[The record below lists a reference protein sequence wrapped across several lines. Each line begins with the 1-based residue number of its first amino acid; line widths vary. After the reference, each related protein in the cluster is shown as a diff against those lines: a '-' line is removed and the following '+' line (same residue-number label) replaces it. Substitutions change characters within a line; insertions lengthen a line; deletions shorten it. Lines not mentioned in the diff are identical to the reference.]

1 MIAIALHRIDPL
13 QRMAAVLSYR
23 DGEHYIDGTWR
34 LSPGEEEKDCEGLG
48 VGVVR
53 FVEIQARRCNWLN
66 YSELHLYAS
75 WSIT

>member
-53 FVEIQARRCNWLN
+53 C
-66 YSELHLYAS
+66 
-75 WSIT
+75 